1 MERSKLAALE
11 HIMSKMPRMNVGL
24 ANHAAEGKR
33 KQEDVFQETD
43 RFLQKQS
50 LKEAAR
56 QATQV
61 D

>member
-1 MERSKLAALE
+1 
-11 HIMSKMPRMNVGL
+11 MSKMPRMNVGL